1 MSFIFILFVFKI
13 SMVIINVVSKSES
26 VRNIGIYYDD
36 ALLSKENWYTQ
47 LFFTEK
53 FLYVFVFEYIFL
65 TIDKENIL
73 IRF

>member
-1 MSFIFILFVFKI
+1 
-13 SMVIINVVSKSES
+13 MVIMNVVNKSEL
-26 VRNIGIYYDD
+26 VTNIGIYYDD
-36 ALLSKENWYTQ
+36 ALHSKENLYTQ

-53 FLYVFVFEYIFL
+53 FYMFLCLNMFL

>member
-1 MSFIFILFVFKI
+1 
-13 SMVIINVVSKSES
+13 MVIINVLSNLELVTN
-26 VRNIGIYYDD
+26 VGIYNDD
-36 ALLSKENWYTQ
+36 ALHSKENLYTQ

-53 FLYVFVFEYIFL
+53 FYMFLCLNVFL